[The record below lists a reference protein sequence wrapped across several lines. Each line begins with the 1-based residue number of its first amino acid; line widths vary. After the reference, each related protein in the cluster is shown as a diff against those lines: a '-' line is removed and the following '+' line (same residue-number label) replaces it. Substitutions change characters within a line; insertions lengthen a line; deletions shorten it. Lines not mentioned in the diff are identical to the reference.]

1 MLKTI
6 IYFTNKKIRFAQF
19 NLSKQSL
26 KLVKNSS
33 IAIDNLKNNS
43 AAIKDFIS
51 KQKIAKTNIIGCLF
65 RHQVSVRFFSFPSHE
80 NNEIDKMVQYEAAEM
95 LPLKPEETIVRYQL
109 LKKRDNGYSDTLV
122 VVTHKEEV
130 TKLLDK
136 FKDSAIGIE
145 SLDLSSLGLIRC
157 LKNYLNKENI
167 NDSVLLVYIE
177 DGIVEIIIAR
187 SGIIEFS
194 RGFLTEDIDKLPQVL
209 ISEIR
214 HSMELF
220 FNNSE
225 DNKLKKIILGS
236 PKTDLK
242 EISEVLK
249 QRFDA
254 DIQEVKMD
262 IAFGIASLDSSGIN
276 LLSNE
281 FVLKKNQQAL
291 KKKISIGFILLFVN
305 ILLLCGIFMVQMN
318 SKQQY
323 LEKLN
328 KEIAMR
334 KPQAEAVQNKLRK
347 LEIVKQQL
355 SSQMLTLDAITAIVD
370 IVPVSTNLNMLSIN
384 EEAVLL
390 IRGQAKTLQEVLD
403 FVGSIEKSKY
413 FINSHLNYS
422 NRRKMKDR
430 ELIDFEIQSKIHQSE
445 N

>member
-1 MLKTI
+1 LLKTI
-6 IYFTNKKIRFAQF
+6 IYFTNKKVRLAQY

-26 KLVKNSS
+26 KLVKDSS
-33 IAIDNLKNNS
+33 MVLDDPDDLLAINN
-43 AAIKDFIS
+43 FIQ
-51 KQKIAKTNIIGCLF
+51 KQKITKTSIIGCLF
-65 RHQVSVRFFSFPSHE
+65 RHQVSIRFFSFPSHE
-80 NNEIDKMVQYEAAEM
+80 NSEIDKMVQYEVAEL

-136 FKDSAIGIE
+136 FKDQAIGIE
-145 SLDLSSLGLIRC
+145 SLSLSSLALMRC
-157 LKNYLNKENI
+157 LENVLSKENA
-167 NDSVLLVYIE
+167 DDAVLLVYIE

-187 SGIIEFS
+187 NKIIEFS
-194 RGFLTEDIDKLPQVL
+194 RGFLIEDINSFSQVL

-220 FNNSE
+220 FNNTD

-236 PKTDLK
+236 PKEDLK
-242 EISEVLK
+242 HISEVLK
-249 QRFDA
+249 QRFDVDIKEMKIEIA
-254 DIQEVKMD
+254 D
-262 IAFGIASLDSSGIN
+262 GIAALDSSEIN
-276 LLSNE
+276 MLSND
-281 FVLKKNQQAL
+281 FVLKKSKQVL
-291 KKKISIGFILLFVN
+291 KKNISIGLILLFVN
-305 ILLLCGIFMVQMN
+305 VLLLGGIFMVQLN
-318 SKQQY
+318 SKQKY

-328 KEIAMR
+328 KEIALLE
-334 KPQAEAVQNKLRK
+334 PQAESVQNKLRK

-355 SSQMLTLDAITAIVD
+355 SSQMMTLDAITAIVD

-403 FVGSIEKSKY
+403 FVGSIEKSEY
-413 FINSHLNYS
+413 FINGHLNYS

-430 ELIDFEIQSKIHQSE
+430 ELIDFEIQAQIYYPK